1 MSHGTSD
8 PKGDRLTK
16 AAGWIAVAF
25 GAVHVVVAPLDARDV
40 WSQVAADGWWN
51 TFTLDKA
58 TTLAQ
63 LERSQAF
70 WVALGSFGAPMLVF
84 GSYVVWSARQRHR
97 VPGWI
102 GWTLL
107 AWGVPVV
114 ITLPASP
121 GWAIPVAGGL
131 IVLGDRRRRRAT
143 TAGSDLAVP
152 PIGIRKITGLSGG
165 VDGGRTR

>member
-1 MSHGTSD
+1 MSHGSSD
-8 PKGDRLTK
+8 ATVDRLTK

-25 GAVHVVVAPLDARDV
+25 GAAHVVVAPHEVREV

-70 WVALGSFGAPMLVF
+70 WITLGSFGAPMLVL
-84 GSYVVWSARQRHR
+84 GSHIVWSARQRHR

-114 ITLPASP
+114 TALPASP
-121 GWAIPVAGGL
+121 GWAIPAVGGL
-131 IVLGDRRRRRAT
+131 LVLADRRRRRAT
-143 TAGSDLAVP
+143 TP
-152 PIGIRKITGLSGG
+152 TTGVRLSG
-165 VDGGRTR
+165 TRSNSMAGTD